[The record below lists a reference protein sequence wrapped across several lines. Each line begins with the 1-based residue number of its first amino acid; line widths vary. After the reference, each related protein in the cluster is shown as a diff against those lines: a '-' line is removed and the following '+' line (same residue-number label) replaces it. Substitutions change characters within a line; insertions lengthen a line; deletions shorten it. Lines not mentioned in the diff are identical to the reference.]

1 MLIDLCGQYRK
12 PMSKRKNRQRHIKK
26 TIYIWPRCLKSALYR
41 DQQCTRQSVSLWYT
55 KVPNTVSLY
64 QSNNKAIG
72 QSRNYTDRRTDKR
85 TERQMN
91 KTDIVISGSHPGILY
106 FVHGDGEGGGGG
118 NICSN
123 FERRRQLMLG

>member
-1 MLIDLCGQYRK
+1 MLIDLCAQYRK
-12 PMSKRKNRQRHIKK
+12 PMSKRKNRQRHVKK
-26 TIYIWPRCLKSALYR
+26 NHIHLTSMSKISVVSGSAMYATKCLIM
-41 DQQCTRQSVSLWYT
+41 T

-72 QSRNYTDRRTDKR
+72 QSRNYTDRLTDKR

-91 KTDIVISGSHPGILY
+91 KTYIVISGLHLGILE
-106 FVHGDGEGGGGG
+106 FVHGDGEGGKGGG

-123 FERRRQLMLG
+123 VERLRQLMLG